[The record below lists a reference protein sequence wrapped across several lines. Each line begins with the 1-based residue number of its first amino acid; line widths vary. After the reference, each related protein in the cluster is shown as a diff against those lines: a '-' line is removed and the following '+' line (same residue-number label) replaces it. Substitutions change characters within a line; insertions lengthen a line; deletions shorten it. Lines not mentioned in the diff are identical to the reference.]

1 MRRRNIRLVVLLGA
15 ISIVGIISVQTY
27 FLVKA
32 WNTKE
37 KELNQS
43 IVISLKTVA
52 EKICR
57 LNETVPPLE
66 NPVRQLSASYFVV
79 DVNSPIDVNVLEYY
93 LRSEFEHMNIKTDY
107 EYAIYD
113 CHTDRMVYGNYI
125 SADGSG
131 GRMKSGSALPK
142 YSEYLYYF
150 GIRFPALKNA
160 VAGDMTILFFFTFIL
175 SLSILFFVYAIL
187 VILRQKR
194 LSEMQKDFINNMTH
208 EFKTPISTVNISA
221 DVIMN
226 PDIVKD
232 PARLYKYGSIIKQE
246 NMRLDLLVA
255 EVLQVARIEKR
266 GLRLKKEA
274 IDLNEFVKTVA
285 ATFREQLKP
294 GGRLE
299 ISTDPQAG
307 IIHADIIHLTNVF
320 HNLFDNAIK
329 FGPEIPEISISTSI
343 KPEGNRWNRMFRKG
357 TRTVCITLRDNGPGI
372 DLRYRKRIFHK
383 FFRVPSGPIQEAKG
397 FGLGL
402 YYVKIICLAHGWT
415 IHLDPEPGTGACFII
430 EIPEQD

>member
-1 MRRRNIRLVVLLGA
+1 MRRSNIRLVVLLGA

-32 WNTKE
+32 WNTEE

-43 IVISLKTVA
+43 IVVGLKTVA

-93 LRSEFEHMNIKTDY
+93 LRNEFEHMNIRTDY

-113 CHTDRMVYGNYI
+113 CHTDSMVYGNYI
-125 SADGSG
+125 SVDGSVDG
-131 GRMKSGSALPK
+131 MKSGSTLPK
-142 YSEYLYYF
+142 YSQYLYYF

-175 SLSILFFVYAIL
+175 SLSVVFFVYAIF
-187 VILRQKR
+187 VILRQKQ

-232 PARLYKYGSIIKQE
+232 PARLLKYGSIIKQE
-246 NMRLDLLVA
+246 NMRLDRLVA
-255 EVLQVARIEKR
+255 EVLQIARIEKK

-274 IDLNEFVKTVA
+274 IDLNEFVRTVA
-285 ATFREQLKP
+285 GTFREQLRP
-294 GGRLE
+294 GGTLE
-299 ISTDPQAG
+299 ISTDPRADV
-307 IIHADIIHLTNVF
+307 IHADIMHLTNVF
-320 HNLFDNAIK
+320 HNLLDNAVK
-329 FGPEIPEISISTSI
+329 FGAENPGIRISTYI
-343 KPEGNRWNRMFRKG
+343 KPSESRWSAVFGKSKK
-357 TRTVCITLRDNGPGI
+357 TICLAFSDNGPGI
-372 DLRYRKRIFHK
+372 NPKYRKRIFHK
-383 FFRVPSGPIQEAKG
+383 FFRIPSGPIQEAKG

-402 YYVKIICLAHGWT
+402 YYVRIICLAHGWT
-415 IHLDPEPGTGACFII
+415 IHLDPERADGACFII
-430 EIPEQD
+430 EIPE

>member
-1 MRRRNIRLVVLLGA
+1 MRRSNIRLVVLLGA

-32 WNTKE
+32 WNTEE

-43 IVISLKTVA
+43 IVVGLKTVA

-93 LRSEFEHMNIKTDY
+93 LRNEFEHMNIRTDY

-113 CHTDRMVYGNYI
+113 CHTDSMVYGNYI
-125 SADGSG
+125 SVDGSVDG
-131 GRMKSGSALPK
+131 MKSGSTLPK
-142 YSEYLYYF
+142 YSQYLYYF

-175 SLSILFFVYAIL
+175 SLSVVFFVYAIF
-187 VILRQKR
+187 VILRQKQ

-232 PARLYKYGSIIKQE
+232 PARLLKYGSIIKQE
-246 NMRLDLLVA
+246 NMRLDRLVA
-255 EVLQVARIEKR
+255 EVLQIARIEKK

-274 IDLNEFVKTVA
+274 IDLNEFIRTVA
-285 ATFREQLKP
+285 GTFREQLRP
-294 GGRLE
+294 GGTLE
-299 ISTDPQAG
+299 ISTDPRADV
-307 IIHADIIHLTNVF
+307 IHADIMHLTNVF
-320 HNLFDNAIK
+320 HNLLDNAVK
-329 FGPEIPEISISTSI
+329 FGAENPGIRISTYI
-343 KPEGNRWNRMFRKG
+343 KPSGSRGSALFGKSKK
-357 TRTVCITLRDNGPGI
+357 TICLAFSDNGPGI
-372 DLRYRKRIFHK
+372 NPKYRKRIFHK
-383 FFRVPSGPIQEAKG
+383 FFRIPSGPIQEAKG

-402 YYVKIICLAHGWT
+402 YYVRIICLAHGWT
-415 IHLDPEPGTGACFII
+415 IHLDPERADGACFII
-430 EIPEQD
+430 EIPE